1 MDIILSSLISI
12 VALLVSIASWFIGHS
27 LSKKRD
33 FINKKKEIRIQYLIN
48 AWQLIEDASN
58 RPDNKS
64 LKNFEKAIADIQ
76 LFGTLRQ
83 IQLSRDIAI
92 NFARN
97 KSVNCDLLLEDLR
110 GDLRKELGL
119 EKANLF
125 NFISLRIRIS

>member
-1 MDIILSSLISI
+1 MPLIVQII
-12 VALLVSIASWFIGHS
+12 
-27 LSKKRD
+27 
-33 FINKKKEIRIQYLIN
+33 NQ
-48 AWQLIEDASN
+48 
-58 RPDNKS
+58 